1 MGLPHTDLAYVRK
14 ITALAFTRDSTREHT
29 AHSLRESRP
38 MSVLI
43 AVLLASLC
51 GFWIYHDIRNY
62 RASTGLVQEWA
73 KANRLLYLREGHKVP
88 PMRLWTLPK
97 SRQDATTYVDVLD
110 EATRRVRHV
119 WLILHG
125 SMWRDMTLD
134 DIEVLGW
141 DDEG

>member
-1 MGLPHTDLAYVRK
+1 
-14 ITALAFTRDSTREHT
+14 
-29 AHSLRESRP
+29 

-43 AVLLASLC
+43 AVVLASLC

-62 RASTGLVQEWA
+62 QASTGLVQEWA
-73 KANRLLYLREGHKVP
+73 KANHLLYLREGHKVP